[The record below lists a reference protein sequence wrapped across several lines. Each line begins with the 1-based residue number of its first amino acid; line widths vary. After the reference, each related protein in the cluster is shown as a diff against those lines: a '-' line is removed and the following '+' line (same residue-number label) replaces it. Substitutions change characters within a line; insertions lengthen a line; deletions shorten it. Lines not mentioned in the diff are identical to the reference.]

1 MQRVILISATSK
13 VQDQPAPARE
23 LYTSE
28 LFQLK
33 RQYAENLDP
42 DVIYVLSAKHGL
54 VDMDDV
60 IEPDETML
68 DELGMLEQ
76 REWARQVLS
85 QLEEVTNVHVD
96 EFIVLAEK
104 SYRGSLIPYLTNYRI
119 PTKGMPD
126 GEKRDWLDE
135 RTP

>member
-1 MQRVILISATSK
+1 MRVILISATSK

-33 RQYAENLDP
+33 SQYAETLEP

-54 VDMDDV
+54 VDMDEV
-60 IEPDETML
+60 VEPDETTL
-68 DELGMLEQ
+68 DELGMMEQ

-85 QLEEVTNVHVD
+85 QLEKVTNVHVD
-96 EFIVLAEK
+96 EFVVLAEK
-104 SYRGSLIPYLTNYRI
+104 SYRDSLIPYLTNYRI
-119 PTKGMPD
+119 PIKGMPTD
-126 GEKRDWLDE
+126 EKIDWLDE
-135 RTP
+135 QTP